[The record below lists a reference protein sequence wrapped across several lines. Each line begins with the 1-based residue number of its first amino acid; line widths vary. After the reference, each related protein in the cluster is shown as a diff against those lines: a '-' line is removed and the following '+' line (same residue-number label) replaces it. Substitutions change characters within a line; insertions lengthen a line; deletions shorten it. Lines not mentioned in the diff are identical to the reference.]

1 MNKFLLTSERQHE
14 FEIEG
19 NVQGEKVKGKF
30 KCKFPSIMDTLEIEA
45 KLSKLISNTDVN
57 TFSNRAYDLAYMV
70 AYNEVLLLEKPN
82 WYDMEVLDDIEVI
95 VKVHSAI
102 YGFVD
107 SFRNRNEGNTDK
119 EASDRSAD
127 KEVVEG

>member
-30 KCKFPSIMDTLEIEA
+30 MCKFPSIMDTLEIEA

-57 TFSNRAYDLAYMV
+57 TFSNRAYDLAYMM

-107 SFRNRNEGNTDK
+107 SFRNGNEGNTDK